1 MDANTLLNVQHC
13 ETMVQV
19 RSCIDAID
27 AQVVALLAARSGYIA
42 QAARI
47 KQRADQIVDLE
58 RVEYIVH
65 RMRDAMTARAA
76 PPDIA
81 EATYRS
87 LIAAS
92 IEFEKQEFAR
102 LRAGGQP

>member
-1 MDANTLLNVQHC
+1 MDADTLLNVQHC

-81 EATYRS
+81 EATYRA

>member
-1 MDANTLLNVQHC
+1 MDADTLLNVQHC

-92 IEFEKQEFAR
+92 IEFEKHEFAR
-102 LRAGGQP
+102 LRAGVRP

>member
-1 MDANTLLNVQHC
+1 MDADTLLKVQHC
-13 ETMVQV
+13 ETMGQV

-27 AQVVALLAARSGYIA
+27 EQVVALLAARSGYIA

-58 RVEYIVH
+58 RVEYIVQ
-65 RMRDAMTARAA
+65 RMRDAMAARAA

-87 LIAAS
+87 LIGAS
-92 IEFEKQEFAR
+92 IAFEQKEFAR
-102 LRAGGQP
+102 LRAGDQA